1 MPIFKVQP
9 KETKEK
15 KARKKAGIPQEVI
28 DEYKGYIEQLGKNTV
43 GILEFKKD
51 ENITLGRKALNQAG
65 EESKKY
71 VKVRKPRGEENVLQ
85 VERITRKE
93 WADAKSKAQARGAKL
108 KKKAEPKVEPKAKA
122 KAKRKPKA
130 KAKRK
135 KS

>member
-1 MPIFKVQP
+1 MPIFKIIP
-9 KETKEK
+9 KEK
-15 KARKKAGIPQEVI
+15 KVAKKAGIPQEVI
-28 DEYKGYIEQLGKNTV
+28 DEYKGYIEQLDTKSTGV
-43 GILEFKKD
+43 LEFKKD

-122 KAKRKPKA
+122 KAKRKPKT

>member
-15 KARKKAGIPQEVI
+15 KVRKKAGIPQEVI

-43 GILEFKKD
+43 GILEFKKG
-51 ENITLGRKALNQAG
+51 ENITLGRKALQQAG

-71 VKVRKPRGEENVLQ
+71 VKVRKPRGSTNTLQ

-93 WADAKSKAQARGAKL
+93 WADAKKMALARGAKL
-108 KKKAEPKVEPKAKA
+108 KKAAEPKVQPKP

-130 KAKRK
+130 KAKK
-135 KS
+135 

>member
-1 MPIFKVQP
+1 MPIFKLQP

-15 KARKKAGIPQEVI
+15 KIRKKAGIPQAVI
-28 DEYKGYIEQLGKNTV
+28 DEYKGYIEQLNKNTV
-43 GILEFKKD
+43 GVVEFKKD

-71 VKVRKPRGEENVLQ
+71 VKVRKLRGSTNALQ

-108 KKKAEPKVEPKAKA
+108 KKTDEPEVQPGV
-122 KAKRKPKA
+122 
-130 KAKRK
+130 K
-135 KS
+135 KILPGRPHVFVPS